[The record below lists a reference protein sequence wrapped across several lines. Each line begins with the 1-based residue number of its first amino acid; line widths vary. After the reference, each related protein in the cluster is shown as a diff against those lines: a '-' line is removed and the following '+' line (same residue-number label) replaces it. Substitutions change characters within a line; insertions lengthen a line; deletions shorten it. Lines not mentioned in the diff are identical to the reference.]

1 MSRESLQ
8 DHIDQFLNG
17 SPHAVVGASANR
29 GKYGNKVLRA
39 YMQHGREVIAVNPHE
54 DVIEGLAAVTSL
66 EAIGRRVHGISII
79 TPPAVTTGIVRS
91 AIQLGIKNIWMQP
104 GAESD
109 KAVAEAQDA
118 GLNVIA
124 GGPCILVVM
133 GYRESWRP

>member
-1 MSRESLQ
+1 MSQESLQ
-8 DHIDQFLNG
+8 KNIEQFLNG
-17 SPHAVVGASANR
+17 SPHAVVGASADR

-39 YMQHGREVIAVNPHE
+39 YMQHGRAVIAVNPHE
-54 DVIEGLAAVTSL
+54 AVIEGLAAVKTL
-66 EAIGRRVHGISII
+66 EEVGKPVHGISII
-79 TPPAVTTGIVRS
+79 TPPAVTTEIVHS
-91 AIQLGIKNIWMQP
+91 AIRLGIKNIWMQP

-109 KAVAEAQDA
+109 EAVDEAMDA